1 MHLDR
6 DILNRFMDGELAP
19 EEMVQVARQI
29 TVEPKWDA
37 YLRAQENLKAMLA
50 ARFREVETPLPQRL
64 IDAAEKTPISPWWI
78 ARMRL
83 REILV
88 LRGLAPMGGLLAAG
102 LVMLWFAGSRGTLM
116 EDASGHMIAAGRLA
130 DALNTQLASAKDP
143 SAANQIGISFR
154 DTTGRDCRTF
164 TSGSNAGLACRQ
176 DGAWRIK
183 ILAAT
188 TREDTGAVYQMA
200 GTAMPQAVRDEVR
213 AIIAGSAFDAAAERA
228 ARDRHWSGQ

>member
-37 YLRAQENLKAMLA
+37 YLRSQENLKTMLA

-64 IDAAEKTPISPWWI
+64 IDAARKTPLSPWRA

-83 REILV
+83 REIQAMRWLIPA
-88 LRGLAPMGGLLAAG
+88 GSLLAAS
-102 LVMLWFAGSRGTLM
+102 LFVLWFAIPSGLLM

-130 DALNTQLASAKDP
+130 DALNTELASAKDP

-154 DTTGRDCRTF
+154 DTTGHDCRTF
-164 TSGSNAGLACRQ
+164 VSGSNAGLACRQ
-176 DGAWRIK
+176 NDVWQIQV
-183 ILAAT
+183 LASTA
-188 TREDTGAVYQMA
+188 REDSGAMYQMA
-200 GTAMPQAVRDEVR
+200 GAAMPQAVRDRVQS
-213 AIIAGSAFDAAAERA
+213 IIAGSPFDAAAERA